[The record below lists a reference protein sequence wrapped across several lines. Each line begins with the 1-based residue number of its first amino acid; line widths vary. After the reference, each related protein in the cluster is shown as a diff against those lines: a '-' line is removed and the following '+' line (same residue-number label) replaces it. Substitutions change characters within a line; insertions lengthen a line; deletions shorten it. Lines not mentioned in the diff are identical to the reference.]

1 MTAWLVQY
9 ASREIY
15 DLLCAL
21 KEFSYFERKVV
32 SFQSYS
38 AHKVVLFQG

>member
-9 ASREIY
+9 ASRE
-15 DLLCAL
+15 LVCAL